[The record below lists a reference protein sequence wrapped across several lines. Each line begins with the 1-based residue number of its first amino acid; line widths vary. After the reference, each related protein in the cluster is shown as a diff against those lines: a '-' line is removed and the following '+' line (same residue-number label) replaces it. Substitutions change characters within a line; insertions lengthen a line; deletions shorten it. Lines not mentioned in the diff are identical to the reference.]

1 VKRRKLAGLL
11 LGVVLAGCAT
21 QPVSP
26 APPSVAASGS
36 AAPASPSGEPTLE
49 PDPFDFVGTAWR
61 AETIDGQALP
71 VGVAPT
77 MEFGVG
83 EGTKSGS
90 AFSGC
95 SSFAF
100 EWMLEA
106 GRAQIRPQAVDLGTC
121 NGIAA
126 QVETAFLARLAAATA
141 YTADG
146 DSLTIAGPAGQI
158 QLRRDAPPIGD
169 PGRAVLELVRTG
181 IWQVVAAPG
190 IRAAARPTG
199 IHFTDRQVFA
209 VDSCGF
215 GGQYRLLPQGGVKFE
230 EIGWDTIGGCD
241 AAHDAARTIL
251 KRLLESSTTA
261 RVAPDGASVIFGGP
275 NGEIVLGR

>member
-1 VKRRKLAGLL
+1 MGRAIASLAL
-11 LGVVLAGCAT
+11 VAALAACG
-21 QPVSP
+21 SP
-26 APPSVAASGS
+26 APSSSSP
-36 AAPASPSGEPTLE
+36 PASLPVASSPTPESEPM
-49 PDPFDFVGTAWR
+49 DFVGTAWR

-83 EGTKSGS
+83 EGTKAGS

-95 SSFAF
+95 SSFAL
-100 EWMLEA
+100 EWTLDA
-106 GRAQIRPQAVDLGTC
+106 GQARIRPQAVDLGTC
-121 NGIAA
+121 TGIAA
-126 QVETAFLARLAAATA
+126 QVETSFLARLAAATA
-141 YTADG
+141 YSTDG
-146 DSLTIAGPAGQI
+146 DSLTLTGPAGQI

-169 PGRAVLELVRTG
+169 PGRDVLELVRTG

-190 IRAAARPTG
+190 IPAAARPTG